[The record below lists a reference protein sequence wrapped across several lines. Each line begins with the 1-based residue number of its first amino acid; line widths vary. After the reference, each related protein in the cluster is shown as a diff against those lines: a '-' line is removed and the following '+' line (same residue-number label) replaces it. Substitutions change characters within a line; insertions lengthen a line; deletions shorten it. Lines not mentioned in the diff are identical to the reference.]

1 MTSKVFF
8 KNEILALRAEI
19 YQRVNGKPKYQCLQC
34 TAFALLLFSTG
45 SEGLSCILTSQLN
58 SWNGSEWYKNL
69 ILNKA
74 DSRGEG
80 RIIWNCWSLDK
91 VNCKMFEEKLTQS
104 SLHLGL
110 YLIIRDGFATLILRY
125 YLRLL
130 VYSLRNE
137 RAIVFWQWIW
147 QRISTDLSRARKLKR
162 ALKARFSKRYFRK
175 TNLRVAQVMFQV

>member
-1 MTSKVFF
+1 
-8 KNEILALRAEI
+8 
-19 YQRVNGKPKYQCLQC
+19 
-34 TAFALLLFSTG
+34 
-45 SEGLSCILTSQLN
+45 
-58 SWNGSEWYKNL
+58 
-69 ILNKA
+69 
-74 DSRGEG
+74 
-80 RIIWNCWSLDK
+80 
-91 VNCKMFEEKLTQS
+91 MFEEKLTQS

-137 RAIVFWQWIW
+137 RGIVFWQWIW
-147 QRISTDLSRARKLKR
+147 QRISTDLSRARELKR